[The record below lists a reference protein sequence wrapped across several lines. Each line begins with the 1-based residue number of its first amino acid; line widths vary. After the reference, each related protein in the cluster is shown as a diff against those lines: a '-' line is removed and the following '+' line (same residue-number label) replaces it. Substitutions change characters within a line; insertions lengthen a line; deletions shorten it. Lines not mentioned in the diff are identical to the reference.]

1 MIKNCIRHDIKYSFF
16 SNIYIIFGGIL
27 CLLFGIVLF
36 MNYNAANDIY
46 EGYNNSKTYYE
57 KNNIDMN
64 ESDSYDII
72 QNKDSSVT
80 VSNPIAYY
88 KEKVAQ
94 YIYAASPDYTISQ
107 MLESS
112 ILFFPLLF
120 GVFGLVYATFDF
132 NYKTIKVRTIRNSK
146 KDLVISKHIVIILNI
161 IFILSISLI
170 FAKLMG
176 FLMFELLKKSIPIES
191 FNYSLQQS
199 NNIFIKY
206 IFGII
211 IAICFSE
218 IGYLLGII
226 FKNNLIGTIIIAVYS
241 LFLNSIG
248 KYDLNNVLKELAKK
262 IFDFYGVINI
272 GSTFAI
278 STGECIF
285 VIGIIILFCLI
296 TSIVIVQKRSS
307 FIS

>member
-1 MIKNCIRHDIKYSFF
+1 MIKSCIKHDIKYVFF
-16 SNIYIIFGGIL
+16 SHTYIIFSGIL
-27 CLLFGIVLF
+27 CLLFGIILF
-36 MNYNAANDIY
+36 MNYTAATDIY
-46 EGYNNSKTYYE
+46 EGYNNSKAYYE

-72 QNKDSSVT
+72 QNNDSSVT

-88 KEKVAQ
+88 KEKVVQ
-94 YIYAASPDYTISQ
+94 YIYAASPNYTISQ
-107 MLESS
+107 MLETS

-120 GVFGLVYATFDF
+120 GVLGLVYATFDF
-132 NYKTIKVRTIRNSK
+132 NYKTIKVRTVRNSK
-146 KDLVISKHIVIILNI
+146 KDLVISKHIVIILNS

-176 FLMFELLKKSIPIES
+176 YLIFELLKNSIPVES

-206 IFGII
+206 IFGIVT
-211 IAICFSE
+211 AICFAE

-278 STGECIF
+278 STGECIL